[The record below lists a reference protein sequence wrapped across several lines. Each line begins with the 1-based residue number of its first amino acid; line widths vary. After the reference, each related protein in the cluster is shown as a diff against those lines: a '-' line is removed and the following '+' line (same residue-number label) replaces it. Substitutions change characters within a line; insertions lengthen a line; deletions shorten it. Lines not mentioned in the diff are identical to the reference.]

1 MHTGPQPWIRE
12 VAAGDDVAAITS
24 LIHAAYAAHARA
36 GLRFWGAHQSAE
48 DTAARLAQGTGLLL
62 FAADRLAGTLTLR
75 PPQPGSEVPLYREP
89 GVYSI
94 SQFCVHPDFQG
105 RGFGRRLHDE
115 AVHRARAGGATRLA
129 LDTARPATGLVRLYA
144 HWGYRVV
151 GEHDWRPFTTYPSVV
166 MCLDLA

>member
-1 MHTGPQPWIRE
+1 MTPDSRPTIRE
-12 VAAGDDVAAITS
+12 VNAGDDLSAITG

-75 PPQPGSEVPLYREP
+75 PPQTGSEIALYREP
-89 GVYSI
+89 GVFTI
-94 SQFCVHPDFQG
+94 SQFCIHPDCQG
-105 RGFGRRLHDE
+105 RGFGRLLHEE
-115 AVHRARAGGATRLA
+115 AVRRARAGGATRLA
-129 LDTARPATGLVRLYA
+129 LDTARPATGLIRRYE